1 MSNVC
6 QMCGKGKAEGG
17 RIIHKGL
24 AKKAGGIGL
33 HVVKN
38 VKRTFNPNIQSV
50 KIVVNGQTK
59 RVRLCAACIR
69 TGNFV
74 KA

>member
-1 MSNVC
+1 MSNIC
-6 QMCGKGKAEGG
+6 MMCGKARAEGG
-17 RIIHKGL
+17 RITRKGL

-38 VKRTFNPNIQSV
+38 VKRTFHPNIQSV
-50 KIVVNGQTK
+50 RVIVNGQVK
-59 RVRLCAACIR
+59 RVRMCAACIR

>member
-6 QMCGKGKAEGG
+6 MLCGKRKMEGG
-17 RIIHKGL
+17 CITRKGL
-24 AKKAGGIGL
+24 SKKAGGIGL